1 MNDDPRRMYIYG
13 ITIEDDTMA
22 VWYFSRSHSA
32 KSPEFKFMEDCW
44 TYIRVM
50 LSLMFATEE
59 ELGYDPTIQRR
70 LDPET
75 NRVCFVYEVDGHY
88 YKTQKAIFDHRSL
101 CITGRATRVWEVI
114 EVASFDKL
122 QPLEGSHTMV
132 LKDVWLDAG
141 LMTEG
146 DIQREIFADLEKI
159 ADALQAGVEPKG
171 FVGMDDESKQ
181 MLRKCLLAQDWHRYF
196 LTLVCEWQ
204 GMTSKE
210 VAEAAEPD
218 STLFGAP
225 PTTEKPFN
233 HRHCLKRQ
241 SRVVFKQVCVA
252 LHDVSKLGDAMT
264 VLLSC
269 VFALQL
275 MFLAGW
281 VHRDISSGN
290 LYWFEGNNGEVRGI
304 LADLEYAKR
313 FRPSDGKGSPDPKT
327 VRMTVYIY
335 RSEGSLT

>member
-1 MNDDPRRMYIYG
+1 
-13 ITIEDDTMA
+13 
-22 VWYFSRSHSA
+22 
-32 KSPEFKFMEDCW
+32 
-44 TYIRVM
+44 M

-141 LMTEG
+141 SMTEG
-146 DIQREIFADLEKI
+146 DIQREIFADLEQI
-159 ADALQAGVEPKG
+159 ANALEAGEEPKG

-181 MLRKCLLAQDWHRYF
+181 MLHKCLLARDWHQYF
-196 LTLVCEWQ
+196 LTLVHEWQ

-225 PTTEKPFN
+225 PTTVRLSFLPHADVSRTSMSPLSDLLLHEEKPFN
-233 HRHCLKRQ
+233 HRYCLKQQ

-269 VFALQL
+269 VF
-275 MFLAGW
+275 
-281 VHRDISSGN
+281 
-290 LYWFEGNNGEVRGI
+290 GEI
-304 LADLEYAKR
+304 LCSHCAIAQVLI
-313 FRPSDGKGSPDPKT
+313 GSN
-327 VRMTVYIY
+327 
-335 RSEGSLT
+335 